1 MDVETRMQ
9 RALDRVLEDPS
20 LTADLK
26 DEQAR
31 LLQTWAK
38 FQVQRL
44 VANTEAMDDAEAW
57 AALGTGLKHLRGR
70 LRDIAEQV
78 AAAED
83 PAATIVTLLA
93 AADEVEDGKTLPN
106 D

>member
-9 RALDRVLEDPS
+9 RAFERVLEDPG

-44 VANTEAMDDAEAW
+44 VANTEAMDDAAAW
-57 AALGTGLKHLRGR
+57 TELGAGLRRLRVR
-70 LRDIAEQV
+70 LRDIAGQV
-78 AAAED
+78 AAAAD
-83 PAATIVTLLA
+83 PAATLEALLA
-93 AADEVEDGKTLPN
+93 SADDIEEGEALP
-106 D
+106 DD